1 MKMVVIAIILP
12 VLAGLAYGQGEIVT
26 QSIQYEQGG
35 VTLEGFLAYDAG
47 MEGIRPGV
55 LVIHEWVGLNDY
67 ARERARQLAAMGY
80 VAFALDMYGKGVL
93 AKTGDEASKL
103 SAPFYADRALMRDRA
118 RAGFD
123 VLRQHGLTDTTRM
136 AVIGFCFGGT
146 AALELAMSG
155 ADLRAAVGFHAVL
168 NFPDTKDLENVKGSI
183 LILQGGKDPYM
194 PPKDL
199 DAVWQAMEADSI
211 PYQINIYGGAV
222 HGFTNPE
229 SGNNPSAGVAYNPVA
244 ARRAWLEMQGF
255 FDEVLR

>member
-1 MKMVVIAIILP
+1 MKMVMFAVTLLL
-12 VLAGLAYGQGEIVT
+12 LAGLAYGQGEIVT

-35 VTLEGFLAYDAG
+35 VVLEGFMAYDAG

-93 AKTGDEASKL
+93 ARTNEEASKL
-103 SAPFYADRALMRDRA
+103 AAPFYTDRGLMRDRA
-118 RAGFD
+118 RAGLE
-123 VLRQHGLTDTTRM
+123 VLRRHALTDTTRL

-146 AALELAMSG
+146 TALELAMSG
-155 ADLRAAVGFHAVL
+155 ADLRATVAFHAVL
-168 NFPDTKDLENVKGSI
+168 NFPDTKGLKDVNGSI

-199 DAVWQAMEADSI
+199 DALWQAMEAAEVA
-211 PYQINIYGGAV
+211 YQINIYGGAV
-222 HGFTNPE
+222 HGFTNPV
-229 SGNNPSAGVAYNPVA
+229 SGSNPSSGVAYNPVA
-244 ARRAWLEMQGF
+244 ARRAWLEMQELF
-255 FDEVLR
+255 EEVLR